1 MEFFKIII
9 TFASPFIAAL
19 LTYFLTIKKSKKDVD
34 LEKEKALNQVLSDLL
49 SSRFY
54 LSRIKVMDLMLTSE
68 VKETIFPVN
77 RIPDILLNSGLF
89 EPADFSQLDKSIHLL
104 KQYDAIIHYRLEG
117 IGSNFEIINNNYIL
131 PVLSS
136 QKNGQIIISS
146 SIIRPL
152 LSETLT
158 SIDDSILDVVS
169 KMNLRVK
176 KEVDNILSRTIE
188 DETNK
193 LIVELENTY
202 FNSMSGFLLEN
213 GIIIPKSEFKDFAKT
228 DEFKKILDLQ
238 LQVLKKGNLDK
249 TLKIIEDYPNI
260 SFDEITK
267 KLVDKLK

>member
-1 MEFFKIII
+1 MEIFKLFIA
-9 TFASPFIAAL
+9 FASPFIAAL

-34 LEKEKALNQVLSDLL
+34 LEKERALNQVLSDLL

-54 LSRIKVMDLMLTSE
+54 LSRIKVMDLILTSE
-68 VKETIFPVN
+68 VKETIFPIN

-131 PVLSS
+131 PVISS

-158 SIDDSILDVVS
+158 SIDDNIFDVVS
-169 KMNLRVK
+169 QMNPRVK

-188 DETNK
+188 DETKK
-193 LIVELENTY
+193 LIEELESIY
-202 FNSMSGFLLEN
+202 YNSMSAMLLEN
-213 GIIIPKSEFKDFAKT
+213 GVVIPKNEFKDFAKT
-228 DEFKKILDLQ
+228 DEFQKILDLQ

-249 TLKIIEDYPNI
+249 TLKMLSDNPDI
-260 SFDEITK
+260 SMEELSDILNNEK
-267 KLVDKLK
+267 